1 MRTLQRVGIYGFV
14 LSLGLSLILDFKFP
28 GGAKLNW
35 GYQMLHMFFSV
46 MFNISINWGASKV
59 KPIIVSLGTIMGV
72 PLVPVLSCLL
82 CSACEDLGVKGLVGI
97 GMLSFTVGVVWR
109 TRKTEDRKKISLE
122 ESQIAEEEHKS
133 LV

>member
-1 MRTLQRVGIYGFV
+1 
-14 LSLGLSLILDFKFP
+14 
-28 GGAKLNW
+28 
-35 GYQMLHMFFSV
+35 
-46 MFNISINWGASKV
+46 
-59 KPIIVSLGTIMGV
+59 MGV